1 MVLTEVTM
9 CYQKYVRPLDD
20 ESEVTTLLLAPLLD
34 TFPETSIARENR
46 PSQKEVVSH
55 PPNLRVYVRF
65 REGTTNPVSP
75 VVPVFQN
82 AWLPIRRGAQG
93 IQ

>member
-1 MVLTEVTM
+1 M
-9 CYQKYVRPLDD
+9 CYQNYFRPLDD

-34 TFPETSIARENR
+34 TFPETNIARENR
-46 PSQKEVVSH
+46 PSQQKIVSH
-55 PPNLRVYVRF
+55 PPNLRAYVSF

-75 VVPVFQN
+75 RLPVFQN

>member
-1 MVLTEVTM
+1 M
-9 CYQKYVRPLDD
+9 CYQNYFRPLDD

-55 PPNLRVYVRF
+55 TKFKGLC
-65 REGTTNPVSP
+65 
-75 VVPVFQN
+75 
-82 AWLPIRRGAQG
+82 
-93 IQ
+93 